1 MNAVFSWL
9 TELITSGAILILAL
23 YLSAPLFHLIQTSRQ
38 RRYYYQRVSAGTLNP
53 HGFEARL
60 ALGEIHAGSHR
71 WAKAESELLMAVE
84 LNPDHASCRSLLGR
98 VLFRRG
104 KHREAIGQLEK
115 ALEIRPEE
123 GYGETHLL
131 IARCY
136 ELLGEKDRAIE
147 WYRATIRRNSSMCE
161 PVYRLALVLNDLGR
175 REEYHAELQ
184 NTLKTFAPHTRRHYW
199 LNLRFSLMAKIR
211 LLAGG

>member
-9 TELITSGAILILAL
+9 AELFTSGAILILAL
-23 YLSAPLFHLIQTSRQ
+23 YFSAPLFHLIQTSRQ
-38 RRYYYQRVSAGTLNP
+38 RRYYFQRISAGTLNP

-60 ALGEIHAGSHR
+60 SLGEIHAGSHR
-71 WAKAESELLMAVE
+71 WAKAETELLAAVE

-98 VLFRRG
+98 VLLRQR
-104 KHREAIGQLEK
+104 KYREAVEQLEK

-136 ELLGEKDRAIE
+136 ELLGEKEKAIE

-161 PVYRLALVLNDLGR
+161 PVYRLALLLKDLGR
-175 REEYHAELQ
+175 VEESRVELK

-199 LNLRFSLMAKIR
+199 LNLRFSLMAKVR
-211 LLAGG
+211 LMAGG

>member
-9 TELITSGAILILAL
+9 AELITSGAVVILLL
-23 YLSAPLFHLIQTSRQ
+23 YFSAPLFHLIQTSRQ

-53 HGFEARL
+53 QGFEARL
-60 ALGEIHAGSHR
+60 ALGEIHALSHH
-71 WAKAESELLMAVE
+71 WAKAENRLWEAIE

-98 VLFRRG
+98 VLFHQG
-104 KHREAIGQLEK
+104 KYREAIGQLDE

-136 ELLGEKDRAIE
+136 ENLDEKEKAAE
-147 WYRATIRRNSSMCE
+147 WYRATIRRNSSLCE
-161 PVYRLALVLNDLGR
+161 PVYRLALVLKELGR
-175 REEYHAELQ
+175 REESRAELL

-199 LNLRFSLMAKIR
+199 LNLRFSVMAKIR
-211 LLAGG
+211 LLVG